1 MSLQQTVNNY
11 PNSVHAKQAKKEIAG
26 FQDWIINNS
35 ETLRKRKMTT
45 ESINNLIYLVK
56 NFPKHELASK
66 AQYIIGDIYMNDLRD
81 FEIFPRVDVGSFK
94 PLHTNRPQNNIAI
107 IIRTQIP
114 IKPAIKLFWFFK
126 SVSVKSKIKDTFL
139 GSDSMNLDFR
149 ARPCRNTMRIN
160 IPKLLDLLIFCIY
173 RRGAFTNYV
182 CI

>member
-1 MSLQQTVNNY
+1 M
-11 PNSVHAKQAKKEIAG
+11 
-26 FQDWIINNS
+26 
-35 ETLRKRKMTT
+35 
-45 ESINNLIYLVK
+45 IYLISKIWLKLVK
-56 NFPKHELASK
+56 KKWDQNDVVAVSVLILQFSSWISNIKLDIELLARLLFF
-66 AQYIIGDIYMNDLRD
+66 DDLRD

-126 SVSVKSKIKDTFL
+126 SVSVKSEIKDTFL